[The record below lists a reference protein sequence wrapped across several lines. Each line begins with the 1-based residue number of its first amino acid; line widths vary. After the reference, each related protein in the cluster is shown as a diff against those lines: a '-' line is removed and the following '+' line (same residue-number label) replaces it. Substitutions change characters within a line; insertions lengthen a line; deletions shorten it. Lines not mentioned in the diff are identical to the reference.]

1 MKIKYEFVT
10 GEKVY
15 VDVNEE
21 FEEIMLELDN
31 ELKNNN
37 RKETEKHKSLSLSD
51 RNIEL
56 ADLNSDVFEEVV
68 KNINKD
74 KLYKAISDLKPYEK
88 ELIHNL
94 YLRKCTLTLSAYAKV
109 LGVNEN
115 VIRKQLANI
124 KNKLRNLL

>member
-94 YLRKCTLTLSAYAKV
+94 YLRKCPLTLSDYAKV

>member
-68 KNINKD
+68 MNINKD

-94 YLRKCTLTLSAYAKV
+94 YLRKCPLTLSVYAKV

-115 VIRKQLANI
+115 VIRKRLTNI

>member
-15 VDVNEE
+15 IDVNEE
-21 FEEIMLELDN
+21 FGEIMLKLDN

-37 RKETEKHKSLSLSD
+37 RKETEKHKSLSD
-51 RNIEL
+51 RNIEIT
-56 ADLNSDVFEEVV
+56 DLNSDVFETVI
-68 KNINKD
+68 KKINKD

-94 YLRKCTLTLSAYAKV
+94 YLKKCPLTLSGYAKA
-109 LGVNEN
+109 LGVTED
-115 VIRKQLANI
+115 VIRKRLTNI

>member
-37 RKETEKHKSLSLSD
+37 RKETQKHKSLSLSD

-74 KLYKAISDLKPYEK
+74 KLYKAISNLRPYEQR
-88 ELIHNL
+88 LLHNL
-94 YLRKCTLTLSAYAKV
+94 YLRKCPLTLSDYAKV
-109 LGVNEN
+109 LGVTEN
-115 VIRKQLANI
+115 VIQKQLTNI

>member
-15 VDVNEE
+15 IDVNEE
-21 FEEIMLELDN
+21 FGEIMLKLDN

-37 RKETEKHKSLSLSD
+37 RKETEKHKSLSD
-51 RNIEL
+51 RNIEIT
-56 ADLNSDVFEEVV
+56 DLNSDVFETVI
-68 KNINKD
+68 KKINKD

-94 YLRKCTLTLSAYAKV
+94 YLKKCPLTLSDYAKA
-109 LGVNEN
+109 LGITED
-115 VIRKQLANI
+115 VIRKRLTNI

>member
-94 YLRKCTLTLSAYAKV
+94 YLRKCPLTLSAYAKV

>member
-15 VDVNEE
+15 IDVNEE
-21 FEEIMLELDN
+21 FGEIMLELDN

-37 RKETEKHKSLSLSD
+37 HRETEKHKSLSLSD
-51 RNIEL
+51 RNIEI
-56 ADLNSDVFEEVV
+56 ADLNSDIFEEAV

-74 KLYKAISDLKPYEK
+74 KLYKAISDLKPYEQ
-88 ELIHNL
+88 ELLHSL
-94 YLRKCTLTLSAYAKV
+94 YLRKCPLTLSAYAKV
-109 LGVNEN
+109 LGVTED
-115 VIRKQLANI
+115 VIRKRLTNI